1 MTGIAVGVD
10 HLGAEPRTKVLYLIG
25 WGRSGSTLI
34 DNLVGETKGFFSTG
48 ELRNLW
54 QEGLEQ
60 GRRCGCGELVLD
72 CPVWSSVLQS
82 VFGTIRAEEIYS
94 DRILEWQKRNLR
106 TRRTWRVLSNAN
118 KANAE
123 LEAYTTVMERVYRS
137 VAEVTGSRVI
147 VDSSKVPS
155 DAAML
160 LSIPSIDA
168 YYIHLVRDPR
178 ATAFSWQRKKAR
190 LDGGSVEDM
199 PRFSL
204 VKNAFSWNEFNL
216 GAEAVERKAGAH
228 RFKRTRYEDFV
239 EDPRG
244 TIKDI
249 VEFVGEE
256 PVNLPFS
263 DQRMGTLGV
272 NHTVSGNPSRFKRG
286 EIVIRADNEW
296 IRRQASSL
304 RWATTF
310 MTLPFLRR
318 YKYSVSLRADD
329 PAADEGAIGR
339 PPEDRD

>member
-1 MTGIAVGVD
+1 MIEKTVGLDHTGT
-10 HLGAEPRTKVLYLIG
+10 ETRTKVLYLIG

-60 GRRCGCGELVLD
+60 GRRCGCGELILG
-72 CPVWSSVLQS
+72 CPVWSSVLQA
-82 VFGTIRAEEIYS
+82 VFGTVRPEEIYS
-94 DRILEWQKRNLR
+94 ERILEWQRRHLR
-106 TRRTWRVLSNAN
+106 ARRTWRVLSDAN
-118 KANAE
+118 RASDE
-123 LEAYTTVMERVYRS
+123 LEAYTSVMARIYRS
-137 VAEVTGSRVI
+137 VAEVTGDRVI

-190 LDGGSVEDM
+190 LDGSSVEDM
-199 PRFSL
+199 PRFSV

-216 GAEAVERKAGAH
+216 GAEAVQRKAGPH
-228 RFKRTRYEDFV
+228 RFKRIRYEDFV
-239 EDPRG
+239 GDPRA

-249 VEFVGEE
+249 VEFAGEE
-256 PVNLPFS
+256 PISLPFS
-263 DQRMGTLGV
+263 DKRMGSLGV

-286 EIVIRADNEW
+286 NIVIQADDEW
-296 IRRQASSL
+296 IRGQASSV

-310 MTLPFLRR
+310 MTLPVLRR
-318 YKYSVSLRADD
+318 YNYSVNPRDRGPMSGAGRAGS
-329 PAADEGAIGR
+329 PQEER
-339 PPEDRD
+339 K

>member
-1 MTGIAVGVD
+1 MIGKTVGIDHTGT
-10 HLGAEPRTKVLYLIG
+10 EPRTKVLYLIG

-34 DNLVGETKGFFSTG
+34 DNLIGETKGFFSTG

-60 GRRCGCGELVLD
+60 GRRCGCGELILD
-72 CPVWSSVLQS
+72 CPVWSSVLRA
-82 VFGTIRAEEIYS
+82 VFGTVRSEEIYS
-94 DRILEWQKRNLR
+94 EQILDWQKRNLR
-106 TRRTWRVLSNAN
+106 SRRTWRVLSNSGRTSD
-118 KANAE
+118 E
-123 LEAYTTVMERVYRS
+123 LEAYASVIARVYRS

-160 LSIPSIDA
+160 LSIPSIEA

-178 ATAFSWQRKKAR
+178 ATAFSWQRKRDR
-190 LDGGSVEDM
+190 LDGGSAEDM

-204 VKNAFSWNEFNL
+204 VKNAFNWNEFNL
-216 GAEAVERKAGAH
+216 GAEAVKRKAGAH

-239 EDPRG
+239 DDPRA

-256 PVNLPFS
+256 QINLPFS
-263 DQRMGTLGV
+263 DQRMGSLGV

-286 EIVIRADNEW
+286 NIVIRSDDEW
-296 IRRQASSL
+296 IRGQASSI

-310 MTLPFLRR
+310 MTLPLLRR
-318 YKYSVSLRADD
+318 YNYSVNPRAKG
-329 PAADEGAIGR
+329 PGSDEGRAGSPQEER
-339 PPEDRD
+339 N